1 MRRIILAGLAA
12 ILGTAGAAAAEVGGA
27 YTVKGTNF
35 DGSPYSG
42 EAAITVTSNTTC
54 EISWV
59 TDGTTSKGFCMLKN
73 DAFAAGYVLG
83 ESVGLIIYNVGA
95 DGTLDGIWTI
105 AGKDGA
111 GTEVLTPK

>member
-1 MRRIILAGLAA
+1 MGRIGYAALALVLGASGALAA
-12 ILGTAGAAAAEVGGA
+12 DVGGA

-42 EAAITVTSNTTC
+42 TAEITVTSNTTC
-54 EISWV
+54 GINWV
-59 TDGTTSKGFCMLKN
+59 TNSTTSKGFCMLKN
-73 DAFAAGYVLG
+73 DAFAAAYVLG
-83 ESVGLIIYNVGA
+83 NDVGLIIYNVGE